1 MQDTREVAVAVD
13 GASLCYDDYETNH
26 SKGHSEPEETAAWQR
41 ALPPPDPARES
52 DTRPLAV
59 ESLKPGTG
67 ALVSVVRDEEELL
80 LAGRTRP
87 LWPHLAAAAALML
100 ALEMLLLS
108 FWRSSRRFDPQTPQR
123 PQSARETATSP
134 TSPAFEE
141 ISK

>member
-1 MQDTREVAVAVD
+1 RIPGAYFARQGELVAA
-13 GASLCYDDYETNH
+13 
-26 SKGHSEPEETAAWQR
+26 TAAVNI
-41 ALPPPDPARES
+41 DPRES

-87 LWPHLAAAAALML
+87 LWPHLAASAALML

-108 FWRSSRRFDPQTPQR
+108 FWRRSSSNKNMHPPFTGNSWTP
-123 PQSARETATSP
+123 SD
-134 TSPAFEE
+134 
-141 ISK
+141 